1 MEQQYI
7 IDTNSAID
15 YLGDKLPETIATL
28 IDNSVKQISVI
39 SRVEL
44 LGWQNASL
52 EHLQVL
58 NDFINSSIV
67 ITFEEEIILK
77 TIELRRTHTIKIP
90 DAIIAATA
98 IVHNATLITRNI
110 KDFDKI
116 PELKL
121 LNPFA
126 V

>member
-1 MEQQYI
+1 MEHQYI